1 MPVAFAA
8 DSQMPYAAARTR
20 FSPGQG
26 LVLDEPY
33 RRAHLPLI
41 APGHPDVIAEGGGY
55 RMGIHAPGF
64 SLVLP
69 VDAEALAESPAYR
82 DLEAALKASSFAAK
96 IAWDLLPKR
105 AARLHATI
113 IGGLDVVEGR
123 LPEPLRVALEGI
135 PAIPY
140 ELRGL
145 FSGNRNLGRLYL
157 AVYPAMRAGEP
168 AFAAVQ
174 RALGCQPN
182 AMILMGQFNLVDH
195 LDAGEAV
202 ALASLLDVFR
212 ETLFLTATAEEV
224 RVLRS
229 ADDLVLDAAYTD
241 RLRLR

>member
-1 MPVAFAA
+1 MSVTFAVDA
-8 DSQMPYAAARTR
+8 EMPYATVRTR
-20 FSPGQG
+20 FSPGEG
-26 LVLDEPY
+26 LRLDEPY

-41 APGHPDVIAEGGGY
+41 APEHPDVIADGGGY
-55 RMGIHAPGF
+55 RMGVHAPGY

-69 VDAEALAESPAYR
+69 IDAEALAESPAYR
-82 DLEAALKASSFAAK
+82 DLEAALKAAPFAAK

-113 IGGLDVVEGR
+113 AGNLEVTDGR
-123 LPEPLRVALEGI
+123 LPEPQRAALEGI

-157 AVYPAMRAGEP
+157 AVYPELWADEP

-174 RALGCQPN
+174 RALDRAPN

-195 LDAGEAV
+195 LDAREAA
-202 ALASLLDVFR
+202 ALAGLLDVFR
-212 ETLFLTATAEEV
+212 ETLFLTATV
-224 RVLRS
+224 RELGVLRS

>member
-1 MPVAFAA
+1 MTRFAL
-8 DSQMPYAAARTR
+8 DTEMPYAAARTR
-20 FSPGQG
+20 FSPGMG
-26 LVLDEPY
+26 LVLDESY

-41 APGHPDVIAEGGGY
+41 APWHPDVIADGGGY
-55 RMGIHAPGF
+55 RMGVHAPGY

-69 VDAEALAESPAYR
+69 VEAEALAESPAYR
-82 DLEAALKASSFAAK
+82 DLEAALKAAPFAAK

-113 IGGLDVVEGR
+113 TGNLDVTEGR
-123 LPEPLRVALEGI
+123 LPEPQRVALSMI

-174 RALGCQPN
+174 RALGRQPN

-195 LDAGEAV
+195 LDAGEAA
-202 ALASLLDVFR
+202 ALASLLDAFR
-212 ETLFLTATAEEV
+212 ETLFLTATAREL

-241 RLRLR
+241 QIPLR

>member
-1 MPVAFAA
+1 MTRFAVDA
-8 DSQMPYAAARTR
+8 EMPYAAARTR
-20 FSPGQG
+20 FSAGEG
-26 LVLDEPY
+26 LRLDEPY
-33 RRAHLPLI
+33 RRAHLPLV

-55 RMGIHAPGF
+55 RMGVHAPGS

-69 VDAEALAESPAYR
+69 IDAGALAESPAYR
-82 DLEAALKASSFAAK
+82 DLEAALKVSPFAAK

-113 IGGLDVVEGR
+113 AGSLDVVEGR
-123 LPEPLRVALEGI
+123 LPEPQREALSKI

-157 AVYPAMRAGEP
+157 AVYPAMRQGEP

-174 RALGCQPN
+174 RALGRVPN

-202 ALASLLDVFR
+202 ALASLL
-212 ETLFLTATAEEV
+212 ETYRDTVFLTATARDV
-224 RVLRS
+224 CVLRS

-241 RLRLR
+241 RLSLG

>member
-1 MPVAFAA
+1 MTRFAL
-8 DSQMPYAAARTR
+8 DTEMPYAAARTR
-20 FSPGQG
+20 FPAGEG
-26 LVLDEPY
+26 LRLDEPY
-33 RRAHLPLI
+33 RRAHLPLL
-41 APGHPDVIAEGGGY
+41 APGHPDVISEGNGY
-55 RMGIHAPGF
+55 RMGVHAAGS

-69 VDAEALAESPAYR
+69 VEADALAESPAYR
-82 DLEAALKASSFAAK
+82 DLEAALKAAPFAAK

-113 IGGLDVVEGR
+113 AGALDVAEGR
-123 LPEPLRVALEGI
+123 LPEPQRAALQGI
-135 PAIPY
+135 PAIPF

-157 AVYPAMRAGEP
+157 AVYPAMRRGEP

-174 RALGCQPN
+174 RALGRAPN

-202 ALASLLDVFR
+202 ALAGLLDAFR
-212 ETLFLTATAEEV
+212 ETLFLTATAREL

-241 RLRLR
+241 QIPLR